1 MDWSFLIHVLMSL
14 HLQAHGSKE
23 LAKPAE
29 FAVTDPLAPR
39 FPPLLPADW
48 SPDQQRVA
56 AEIVAGPRG
65 QLRGP
70 FVPLIYSPELAS
82 CIQKLGEYLRFRTIL
97 PNALLELAILVTARQ
112 FRCSNIWHSHR
123 ALAVTAGLE
132 PRIIAAIAE
141 DRRPDGM
148 SVDQAL
154 IHDFAVELVA
164 GFAVGD
170 ESFERIVGAWDRR
183 TAMDIAGLCGYYAL
197 LAMVLNTAQVP
208 LPDGAEPFQA

>member
-1 MDWSFLIHVLMSL
+1 MSL
-14 HLQAHGSKE
+14 HLQAHSSKE
-23 LAKPAE
+23 LTKRTGFP
-29 FAVTDPLAPR
+29 VTDHLAPR
-39 FPPLLPADW
+39 FPPLKPADW

-82 CIQKLGEYLRFRTIL
+82 CIQKLGEYLRFRTRL

-112 FRCSNIWHSHR
+112 FRCPNIWHSHR
-123 ALAVTAGLE
+123 ALALTAGLE
-132 PRIIAAIAE
+132 PKIIAAIAE

-148 SVDQAL
+148 SAEQAL
-154 IHDFAVELVA
+154 IYDFAAKLAES
-164 GFAVGD
+164 FAVSD

-197 LAMVLNTAQVP
+197 LAMVLNTAQIP